1 MPNTIQDAG
10 SKPAYFYYHSF
21 KNGEIGFLFDEDGLI
36 EMDISGMNKEAESA
50 RIEASKWEKW
60 EKWATEIT
68 DLSQLSK
75 LDTLLVE
82 TLPALGELHK
92 FPSKRIAVEAL
103 LNRIIAEFTAYFSGN
118 LKDFTIPMKPQGTPF
133 QRSVWKA
140 LTEIPYGAVI
150 SYKTLAENIENPK
163 AVRAVGSANGKNPLP
178 IIIPCHRVI
187 QANQTLGGYS
197 GGLST
202 KIALLTLEGFS
213 FSSEKSGLKVVLGQS
228 ALNLE

>member
-1 MPNTIQDAG
+1 MTTTIQDVG
-10 SKPAYFYYHSF
+10 NPSAYFYYHAF
-21 KNGEIGFLFDEDGLI
+21 KEGEIGFLFDEDGLI
-36 EMDISGMNKEAESA
+36 EMDIAGMNKEAENVH
-50 RIEASKWEKW
+50 IEAPKWEKC
-60 EKWATEIT
+60 AIEIT
-68 DLSQLSK
+68 DLSQFGK
-75 LDTLLVE
+75 LDTLLMDP
-82 TLPALGELHK
+82 LPALGELHK
-92 FPSKRIAVEAL
+92 FPSKRSAL
-103 LNRIIAEFTAYFSGN
+103 KAILNRIIAEFTAYFSGN
-118 LKDFTIPMKPQGTPF
+118 LTTFTIPLKPQGTPF
-133 QRSVWKA
+133 QKAVWKA
-140 LTEIPYGAVI
+140 LTEIPYGAVM